1 MRYYLPNALT
11 IARIALTPVL
21 LVLLLSGTF
30 TGQLAAL
37 GLFVVAAFSDYLD
50 GKLARSFRARSR
62 LGQFLDPF
70 ADKVL
75 VLGTFICLAILLPQQ
90 VPWWAVGV
98 IAGRDVL
105 VTGLRTWAE
114 ARGQSLRTLPLAKTK
129 TTVQLVFLIGVL
141 LLLVL
146 RRLPGAWGMYARQTL
161 EGPIPFWLLIGLVIL
176 TVLTGLWYLQGF
188 WKRTVLHHHDT

>member
-1 MRYYLPNALT
+1 MRHLPNALT

-21 LVLLLSGTF
+21 LVLLLGGTF
-30 TGQLAAL
+30 TGQLVAL
-37 GLFVVAAFSDYLD
+37 GLFVAAAISDYLD

-75 VLGTFICLAILLPQQ
+75 VLGTFVCLAILLPEQ
-90 VPWWAVGV
+90 VPWWAVGI
-98 IAGRDVL
+98 IAARDLL

-114 ARGQSLRTLPLAKTK
+114 ARGRSLRTLPLAKTK
-129 TTVQLVFLIGVL
+129 TTVQLVFLIGML

-146 RRLPGAWGMYARQTL
+146 RRLPGSVGYYAEQIL
-161 EGPIPFWLLIGLVIL
+161 EGPLPLWLLVGLVAL
-176 TVLTGLWYLQGF
+176 TVLTGLWYVQGM
-188 WKRTVLHHHDT
+188 WKQTIVYRHDA

>member
-1 MRYYLPNALT
+1 MRHLPNALT

-37 GLFVVAAFSDYLD
+37 GLFVAAAISDYLD

-75 VLGTFICLAILLPQQ
+75 VLGTFICLAVLLPEQ
-90 VPWWAVGV
+90 VPWWAVGI
-98 IAGRDVL
+98 IAARDLL
-105 VTGLRTWAE
+105 VTGLRTWVE
-114 ARGQSLRTLPLAKTK
+114 ARGRSLRTLPMAKTK
-129 TTVQLVFLIGVL
+129 TTVQLVFLMGML
-141 LLLVL
+141 MLLVL
-146 RRLPGAWGMYARQTL
+146 RRLPGALGRYAEQIL
-161 EGPIPFWLLIGLVIL
+161 EGPLPLLLLIGLVAL
-176 TVLTGLWYLQGF
+176 TVLTGLWYAQGV
-188 WKRTVLHHHDT
+188 WKQTIVYRHDT

>member
-1 MRYYLPNALT
+1 MHYLPNALT

-21 LVLLLSGTF
+21 LVLLLSRTF
-30 TGQLAAL
+30 TGELTAL
-37 GLFVVAAFSDYLD
+37 GLFLAAALSDYLD

-75 VLGTFICLAILLPQQ
+75 VLGTFVCLATLLPQQ
-90 VPWWAVGV
+90 VPWWAVGI
-98 IAGRDVL
+98 IAVRDFW

-114 ARGQSLRTLPLAKTK
+114 AKGQSLRTLPLAKTK
-129 TTVQLVFLIGVL
+129 TTVQLVFLIGML

-146 RRLPGAWGMYARQTL
+146 RRLPGAAGQYARQIL
-161 EGPIPFWLLIGLVIL
+161 EGPVPLLLLIGLVAI
-176 TVLTGLWYLQGF
+176 TVLTGLRYVQGI
-188 WKRTVLHHHDT
+188 WKHNLLYRHDA

>member
-1 MRYYLPNALT
+1 MRHLPNALT
-11 IARIALTPVL
+11 IARIVLTPVL

-37 GLFVVAAFSDYLD
+37 GLFVAAAISDYLD

-75 VLGTFICLAILLPQQ
+75 VLGTFVCLAILLPHQI
-90 VPWWAVGV
+90 PWWAVGI
-98 IAGRDVL
+98 IAGRDLL
-105 VTGLRTWAE
+105 VTALRTWAE

-129 TTVQLVFLIGVL
+129 TTVQLVFLIGML

-146 RRLPGAWGMYARQTL
+146 RQMPGTPGMYALQLL
-161 EGPIPFWLLIGLVIL
+161 EGPVPRLFLLGLVAL
-176 TVLTGLWYLQGF
+176 TVLTGFWYVQGM
-188 WKRTVLHHHDT
+188 WRRTILYHHDA

>member
-1 MRYYLPNALT
+1 MQHLPNALT

-21 LVLLLSGTF
+21 LVLLLSETF
-30 TGQLAAL
+30 TGELAAL
-37 GLFVVAAFSDYLD
+37 GLFVAAAISDYLD

-75 VLGTFICLAILLPQQ
+75 VLGTFSCLAILLPQQ
-90 VPWWAVGV
+90 VPWWAVGL
-98 IAGRDVL
+98 IAARDVL

-129 TTVQLVFLIGVL
+129 TTVQLVFLIGML

-146 RRLPGAWGMYARQTL
+146 RRLPGTTGTYAAQIL
-161 EGPIPFWLLIGLVIL
+161 EGPIPFFLLLGLVTF
-176 TVLTGLWYLQGF
+176 TVLTGLWYVQGM
-188 WKRTVLHHHDT
+188 WSRTALYRHDA